1 MKQLKLIVVAC
12 FLIVALSAQAEGG
25 QVVTI
30 NGKTVE
36 KVVTRITFEGDNV
49 VLTYT
54 DETTETVDMSHVSI
68 VFTVTDA
75 VKALSNEP
83 ENAAITYFDLSG
95 RQLKDAPQQGGYLI
109 KKGNTVVKLIRK

>member
-1 MKQLKLIVVAC
+1 MKILKPMAMTCLLA
-12 FLIVALSAQAEGG
+12 LALSAQAEGG

-54 DETTETVDMSHVSI
+54 DKTTETVDMAHVSI

-75 VKALSNEP
+75 VKALSKEP
-83 ENAAITYFDLSG
+83 ENAPITYFDLSG

-109 KKGNTVVKLIRK
+109 KKGNTVVKLIKK